1 MRLASVVPIVA
12 IALTGVG
19 LDLHRSQ
26 AADLLGPAPPPRGYG
41 FDYAPVPS
49 ESAPIPP
56 ASVYEAPRY
65 VVPGA
70 QGLRASHPNR
80 AGALLCANSAVLL
93 GARRLG
99 LERLRLGAATG
110 SDLQLTQVA
119 NGSVPND

>member
-19 LDLHRSQ
+19 LDLHRGQ
-26 AADLLGPAPPPRGYG
+26 AADLLGPAPPPPRGYG

-65 VVPGA
+65 VVPDTQAYEPRVQIAPVPSYAQIRQCYWA
-70 QGLRASHPNR
+70 QGDW
-80 AGALLCANSAVLL
+80 VW
-93 GARRLG
+93 
-99 LERLRLGAATG
+99 
-110 SDLQLTQVA
+110 
-119 NGSVPND
+119 NGYAWAQQPVQICN